1 MTAAVFLFPI
11 VPRPNFGDPSWS
23 EQFRREH
30 EARIAMRQ
38 GAPHRT
44 RPMLVISDARRA
56 PQIDRDNY
64 QSILDGIARFMNE
77 GRAALCEKAE

>member
-1 MTAAVFLFPI
+1 
-11 VPRPNFGDPSWS
+11 
-23 EQFRREH
+23 
-30 EARIAMRQ
+30 
-38 GAPHRT
+38 
-44 RPMLVISDARRA
+44 MLVISDARRA